1 MNSKKK
7 LLISYDWFYPGFRAG
22 GPIQSLTNLTI
33 ALIPD
38 YEIFVITGSRDL
50 NSTKSYSSIIVN
62 RWNDVYLP
70 GNQKA
75 IKVFYAD
82 KKTLN
87 KSTYNNLIEQIKPSI
102 VYLNG
107 IFSYVFFL
115 LPLLCL
121 KRNNTVK
128 VVVCPRGMLKKGALS
143 SKAFKKKIYINYL
156 KLSGLLK
163 MVSWHATT
171 PEERADVKQHF
182 PRNDGVLVAANIPR
196 RPLANFSFISKQ
208 PGELKLVY
216 LSLINPHKNLLLLL
230 KILRELESKVSLD
243 VYGPVVD
250 ELYWAG
256 CVDFLKQMP
265 ATVQYK
271 GAVEPAMVQEV
282 LSNYHA
288 LILLTKGE
296 NFGHAIYESLSV
308 GRPVIT
314 THFTP
319 WQQLHE
325 QHAGVNVSLEQEDC
339 TKKINAFIQMDQE
352 EYNMYCSGA
361 HAVAANYYK
370 NLNAA
375 NSYKELFM

>member
-1 MNSKKK
+1 M
-7 LLISYDWFYPGFRAG
+7 LISYDWFYPGFRAG

-50 NSTKSYSSIIVN
+50 NSSEEYNGILINS
-62 RWNDVYLP
+62 WNDVYLP
-70 GNQKA
+70 GSQKA
-75 IKVFYAD
+75 VKVFYAD
-82 KKTLN
+82 KDTLT
-87 KSTYNNLIEQIKPSI
+87 KSTYNKLINQIEPSI

-121 KRNNTVK
+121 RRNNTVK
-128 VVVCPRGMLKKGALS
+128 IVVCPRGMLKKGALS
-143 SKAFKKKIYINYL
+143 SKAFKKKIYINFL
-156 KLSGLLK
+156 KLFGLLK
-163 MVSWHATT
+163 AVLWHATT
-171 PEERADVKQHF
+171 IEESEDVHQHF
-182 PRNDGVLVAANIPR
+182 PSKNKVVVAANIPR
-196 RPLANFSFISKQ
+196 RPLTNFSFIAKQ
-208 PGELKLVY
+208 PRELKLVY

-230 KILRELESKVSLD
+230 QILKELDGKVWLD
-243 VYGPVVD
+243 IYGPVVD
-250 ELYWAG
+250 ELYWSR
-256 CVDFLKQMP
+256 CVDLLKQIP

-271 GAVEPAMVQEV
+271 GAVEPEKVQEV

-319 WQQLHE
+319 WQHLYE
-325 QHAGVNVSLEQEDC
+325 QQAGANVSLEHEEC
-339 TKKINAFIQMDQE
+339 TKEINAFVHMNQD
-352 EYNMYCSGA
+352 EYNAMCTGA
-361 HAVAANYYK
+361 HNMASNYYK
-370 NLNAA
+370 NLNAE
-375 NSYKELFM
+375 NSYRELFT